1 MEINVD
7 YPIHVIWRD
16 GGYHCLEGEDVQ
28 GKPTMGL
35 MIFSDAGKA
44 EHYIQSRHFD
54 ASVKSFHNAFQFRR
68 FLFGLNEPKPE
79 IVCDAVKD
87 ERGNYEMAWC
97 AEVGTLLD
105 EVLPPVAFL
114 WEYPLFV
121 IRVGAGYSSI
131 DGTKATGER
140 VLLVA
145 VFTDTDLAESYMQKA
160 EVDGSIETIPNDPVF
175 WAFVNNLLPPSN
187 GVIFDPTTALAGSIG
202 KVCIDK
208 ATLLSNMSPG

>member
-1 MEINVD
+1 MEINLA
-7 YPIHVIWRD
+7 YPMHAIWRD
-16 GGYHCLEGEDVQ
+16 GGYHCLEGEDEQ

-35 MIFSDAGKA
+35 MIFTDARKA
-44 EHYIQSRHFD
+44 EQYSQDRRYD
-54 ASVKSFHNAFQFRR
+54 GSVKSFHNAIQFRR
-68 FLFGLNEPKPE
+68 FLFGLKEPKPE
-79 IVCDAVKD
+79 IVCDAVQD

-121 IRVGAGYSSI
+121 IREGAGYSSI

-145 VFTDTDLAESYMQKA
+145 VFTDTDLAESYTQKA
-160 EVDGSIETIPNDPVF
+160 EVDGTIETMPDEPDF
-175 WAFVNNLLPPSN
+175 LAFVKNLLPPSN
-187 GVIFDPTTALAGSIG
+187 GVIFDPTTALAGSVG